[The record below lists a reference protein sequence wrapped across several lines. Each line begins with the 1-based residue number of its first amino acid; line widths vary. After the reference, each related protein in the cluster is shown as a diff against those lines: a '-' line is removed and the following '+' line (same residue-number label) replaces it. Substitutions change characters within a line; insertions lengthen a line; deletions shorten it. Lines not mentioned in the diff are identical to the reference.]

1 MRNITCI
8 LLLLLSIV
16 SCSKND
22 NEIQQTPT
30 ESMYYPSNT
39 SASWETKSLSS
50 LGWNQNAVQP
60 LKDYLNQKGTKSFMI
75 IVNGRIVME
84 EYFNGHTAT
93 ATWEWNSAGKTLVA
107 STVGIAQ
114 QENLLNI
121 NNKVSDYLGTEWTS
135 MPLNKENLITVKHL
149 LTMTAGNDDT
159 KQYVI
164 KSNLTYIAD
173 AGTRWA
179 YSNIFQKLTDVV
191 NKASN
196 KPFETYFN
204 EKLKS
209 KIGMEG
215 FWNFGTIFTIYHSNT
230 KSMARF
236 GLLALNKG
244 KWNNEQII
252 NESYFNESVSTS
264 QSINPSYGYLWWLNG
279 KTSFMIPNEQTVY
292 QDFLVPN
299 APADMYAAMGAK
311 DQRIYVIPSKK
322 MAVIRM
328 GDASDPVNPNFAVS
342 GFDNNT
348 EDLLAEHLTTVQV
361 FNEELGA
368 RLALQ
373 ILYRIK
379 YPNTPHEITYL
390 GTNVLYRDS
399 TGD

>member
-1 MRNITCI
+1 MKIMRNITCI

-75 IVNGRIVME
+75 LVNGRIVME

-279 KTSFMIPNEQTVY
+279 KTSFMIPNEQNVY
-292 QDFLVPN
+292 QGFLVPN

-322 MAVIRM
+322 MVVIRM

-342 GFDNNT
+342 GFDN
-348 EDLLAEHLTTVQV
+348 DLWGKINAVI
-361 FNEELGA
+361 N
-368 RLALQ
+368 
-373 ILYRIK
+373 
-379 YPNTPHEITYL
+379 
-390 GTNVLYRDS
+390 
-399 TGD
+399 

>member
-1 MRNITCI
+1 MKIMRNITCI

-75 IVNGRIVME
+75 LVNGRIVME

-121 NNKVSDYLGTEWTS
+121 NNKVSDYLGTEWTN

-279 KTSFMIPNEQTVY
+279 KTSFMIPNEQNVY
-292 QDFLVPN
+292 QGFLVPN

-342 GFDNNT
+342 GFDN
-348 EDLLAEHLTTVQV
+348 
-361 FNEELGA
+361 ELWGKINA
-368 RLALQ
+368 V
-373 ILYRIK
+373 I
-379 YPNTPHEITYL
+379 N
-390 GTNVLYRDS
+390 
-399 TGD
+399 